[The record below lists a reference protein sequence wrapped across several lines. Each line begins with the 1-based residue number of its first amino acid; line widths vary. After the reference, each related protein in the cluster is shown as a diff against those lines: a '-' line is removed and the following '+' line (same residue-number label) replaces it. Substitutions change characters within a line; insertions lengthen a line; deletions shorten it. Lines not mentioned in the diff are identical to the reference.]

1 MKKLAVA
8 LFAFVLVLA
17 GCSSGETTSEGS
29 TITIEHELGTVE
41 VPVNPSTVAVM
52 PYEVLDV
59 LAQLDVE
66 VSGIA
71 AESGADL
78 PSFLQDDY
86 TGEYTNLGS
95 LKEIDMEA
103 MSSLA
108 PDVIFISGR
117 QSDYFEEL
125 NNIAPTVYL
134 GVDGENY
141 MGSVESN
148 LTTLGQIFE
157 KEDQASE
164 LYTNL
169 ESSVSDLNSQ
179 VTEAGENAL
188 VLMINGGELSAFG
201 TVSRFGMVYNDFG
214 YAEADTEIEDSSH
227 GMSVSYE
234 YVLDVNP
241 DNIFLVD
248 RDAAIGTEADNSE
261 FFANEIITETSASQ
275 NGKIYSLNA
284 DAWYKVSGGVEATQ
298 IMIDDV
304 AAALE

>member
-1 MKKLAVA
+1 MKRILLT
-8 LFAFVLVLA
+8 LFSIALVLT
-17 GCSSGETTSEGS
+17 GCTSGEEATSAN
-29 TITIEHELGTVE
+29 TITIEHELGTVD

-52 PYEVLDV
+52 PYEILDI
-59 LAQLDVE
+59 LAELDVE

-103 MSSLA
+103 MSELA

-117 QSDYFEEL
+117 QSDYFDEL
-125 NNIAPTVYL
+125 NSIAPTVYL

-141 MGSVESN
+141 MESVKNN
-148 LTTLGQIFE
+148 LETIGQIFE
-157 KEDQASE
+157 KESETNE
-164 LYTNL
+164 LYSGL
-169 ESSVSDLNSQ
+169 ETSVADLNSQ
-179 VTEAGENAL
+179 ITETGENAL

-214 YAEADTEIEDSSH
+214 YIEADTEIEDSSH

-248 RDAAIGTEADNSE
+248 RDAALGTEADNSE
-261 FFANEIITETSASQ
+261 FFTNELITETSASQ
-275 NGKIYSLNA
+275 NDKIYSLNS
-284 DAWYKVSGGVEATQ
+284 DAWYKVSGGVESTQ

-304 AAALE
+304 SAALE